1 MIYYLFDAVKLY
13 FFPSYYIYEK
23 LVSTE
28 SITYITLLGYK
39 FISGRIY
46 KKLEYQENAI
56 KKFKEDVSNNMNE

>member
-39 FISGRIY
+39 FISGRVYNRI
-46 KKLEYQENAI
+46 EYQKNAI
-56 KKFKEDVSNNMNE
+56 KKFEEDVSNKL

>member
-28 SITYITLLGYK
+28 AITYITLMGYK
-39 FISGRIY
+39 FISGRVYNRI
-46 KKLEYQENAI
+46 EYQKNAI
-56 KKFKEDVSNNMNE
+56 KKFEEDVSNKL